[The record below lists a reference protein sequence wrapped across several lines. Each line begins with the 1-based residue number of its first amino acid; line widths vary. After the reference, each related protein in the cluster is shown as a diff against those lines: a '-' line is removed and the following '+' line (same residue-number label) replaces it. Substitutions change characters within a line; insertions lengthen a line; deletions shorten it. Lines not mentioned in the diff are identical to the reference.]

1 LSGKGQAVD
10 EELVGALVQLYRRL
24 ATELPADIEQALEAA
39 GDVEAA
45 GSPGRLALEAIS
57 EDIRIAR
64 RERVPLCQDTGL
76 PVFFLQVPGGTD
88 LGQLREAVTRATRQA
103 VVEVPLRSNAVD
115 PLTGR
120 NPGDGVGP
128 GIPVLHF
135 EPSPDGRLHVDLLL
149 KGGGSENIGR
159 LYSLP
164 DGKTGAGRDAAGI
177 RTVVLDA
184 VVKAQGLGCPPVIVA
199 VGVAGSRDEAITL
212 AKRQLLRPLADRS
225 GNPELAVLEGELLQA
240 VNRLG
245 IGPAGLGGRTTAL
258 GVKVGAAYRHPA
270 SFFVDVSF
278 CCWACRRGRLDWPP
292 GPAEAGR
299 RRAGTKSAERKVAR

>member
-1 LSGKGQAVD
+1 VD
-10 EELVGALVQLYRRL
+10 EELAGALVELFRRL
-24 ATELPADIEQALEAA
+24 ATELPADIERALEAA
-39 GDVEAA
+39 RDVEPA
-45 GSPGRLALEAIS
+45 GSPGGLALEAIL

-64 RERVPLCQDTGL
+64 RDRAPMCQDTGL
-76 PVFFLQVPGGTD
+76 PLFFLQVPRGMD
-88 LGQLREAVTRATRQA
+88 LSRLREAVTAATRQA
-103 VVEVPLRSNAVD
+103 VAEVPLRSNAVD

-135 EPSPDGRLHVDLLL
+135 EPSPDDRLHIDLLM

-164 DGKTGAGRDAAGI
+164 DRETGAGRDIASVRA
-177 RTVVLDA
+177 VVLDA
-184 VVKAQGLGCPPVIVA
+184 VVKAQGLGCPPTIIG
-199 VGVAGSRDEAITL
+199 VGVGGSRDGVITL

-225 GNPELAVLEGELLQA
+225 ANPDVAALEAELLRE
-240 VNRLG
+240 VNGLG
-245 IGPAGLGGRTTAL
+245 IGPAGLGGKTTAL
-258 GVKVGAAYRHPA
+258 AVKVGVAYRHPA

-292 GPAEAGR
+292 GPTDAGR
-299 RRAGTKSAERKVAR
+299 GRAGTESAEAEVAT